1 MDSAIVK
8 KQKIIVI
15 CGVKNSGKTTLLTKI
30 VAKLTKRGLKIAVIK
45 RDGHDFTCDIPNTD
59 SYRIKEAG
67 AYATAVF
74 SDSRIF
80 VHKTGT
86 QENEEDLISLFP
98 EADIIFIEGLKES
111 AYPKIEVI
119 RAEISARP
127 VSNPVGRFLI
137 VTDRKEEEFDEPTT
151 GFDDIERI
159 IQKMFEQ

>member
-1 MDSAIVK
+1 MDSTIVK

-30 VAKLTKRGLKIAVIK
+30 VTELTKRGVKIAVIK
-45 RDGHDFTCDIPNTD
+45 RDGHDFACDIPDTD

-86 QENEEDLISLFP
+86 QENEEDLISFFP

-119 RAEISARP
+119 RAEISERP
-127 VSNPVGRFLI
+127 VSNPMGRFLI

-151 GFDDIERI
+151 SFDDIELI
-159 IQKMFEQ
+159 FQKIFEQ

>member
-1 MDSAIVK
+1 MDSTIIK
-8 KQKIIVI
+8 KQKIIVV
-15 CGVKNSGKTTLLTKI
+15 CGVKNSGKTTLITKI
-30 VAKLTKRGLKIAVIK
+30 VTGLTKRGLKIAVIK

-80 VHKTGT
+80 VHKTGI
-86 QENEEDLISLFP
+86 QGNEKNLIGLFP

-119 RAEISARP
+119 RAEVSERP

-137 VTDRKEEEFDEPTT
+137 VTDRKEEEFNEPTT
-151 GFDDIERI
+151 SFNDIEWI
-159 IQKMFEQ
+159 FEKIFEQ